1 MSING
6 TPEERTFIYYPN
18 EHEKNLKNDLIGPLT
33 KLEWPTDYLIIALI
47 VVLLISMSLC
57 CICML
62 CKKDQQQENRNIDDL
77 PPLHDVEE
85 PLNND
90 TVCEY
95 ADMRE
100 LVKPGTPPPLYRSLV
115 QDEEKKSVSS
125 SSSSES
131 SSLTVTTKKTR
142 ESI

>member
-6 TPEERTFIYYPN
+6 THEERTFYFPD
-18 EHEKNLKNDLIGPLT
+18 EQEKNLKNDFQIT

-115 QDEEKKSVSS
+115 QDEKKSVSS

>member
-1 MSING
+1 MI
-6 TPEERTFIYYPN
+6 
-18 EHEKNLKNDLIGPLT
+18 HL
-33 KLEWPTDYLIIALI
+33 
-47 VVLLISMSLC
+47 
-57 CICML
+57 
-62 CKKDQQQENRNIDDL
+62 
-77 PPLHDVEE
+77 
-85 PLNND
+85 
-90 TVCEY
+90 VCEY

-115 QDEEKKSVSS
+115 QDEKKSV